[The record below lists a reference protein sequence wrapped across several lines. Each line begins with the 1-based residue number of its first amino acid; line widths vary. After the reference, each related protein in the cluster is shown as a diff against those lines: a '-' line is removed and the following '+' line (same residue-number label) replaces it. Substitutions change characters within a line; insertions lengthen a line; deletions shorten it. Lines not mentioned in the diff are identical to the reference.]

1 MKEFDAI
8 FLPIGAYALMT
19 LLSLRHNT
27 ATPLHRHNV
36 TGKKPLSPLRTT
48 VYCASDLCISVFIN
62 TDLHY
67 FTILLIEKHHH
78 HHFHYHIYD
87 QYH

>member
-48 VYCASDLCISVFIN
+48 VYCASDFMYLS
-62 TDLHY
+62 
-67 FTILLIEKHHH
+67 
-78 HHFHYHIYD
+78 FH
-87 QYH
+87 QY

>member
-27 ATPLHRHNV
+27 ATPLHRY
-36 TGKKPLSPLRTT
+36 T
-48 VYCASDLCISVFIN
+48 VI
-62 TDLHY
+62 T
-67 FTILLIEKHHH
+67 LLVRNPYHH
-78 HHFHYHIYD
+78 
-87 QYH
+87 